1 MTHPSL
7 VGYNEPERDRAKRVR
22 LLTQTAAKTV
32 EPTAVAAVSSGDRPK
47 RTRIRSYRDQCIET
61 LIAYRKYVSHN
72 FGVLHRRYAASAT
85 AVGLVLTNPPD
96 DNKLETAAQLRIR
109 MLASSPSFLRELL
122 YYDMY
127 DRSLRQIVRFKRGE
141 SWCWTEDSY
150 LYLIITPITFNLSIS
165 LKRATDVG
173 VL

>member
-7 VGYNEPERDRAKRVR
+7 VGYNEPERDRAKRVH
-22 LLTQTAAKTV
+22 LLTQMQTAAKTV
-32 EPTAVAAVSSGDRPK
+32 EPTGSSGTRPK
-47 RTRIRSYRDQCIET
+47 RTRIRSYKDQCIET

-72 FGVLHRRYAASAT
+72 FGALHRRYAASVA
-85 AVGLVLTNPPD
+85 AVGLIPNNPPD
-96 DNKLETAAQLRIR
+96 DNKLETASQLRIY
-109 MLASSPSFLRELL
+109 MLASSPSLLCELL

-150 LYLIITPITFNLSIS
+150 LYLIITPITFNLSVS